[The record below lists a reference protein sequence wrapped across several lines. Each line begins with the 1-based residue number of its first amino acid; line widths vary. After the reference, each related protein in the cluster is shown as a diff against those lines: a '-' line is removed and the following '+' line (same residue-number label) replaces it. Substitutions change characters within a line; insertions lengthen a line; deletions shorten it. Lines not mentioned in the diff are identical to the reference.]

1 MCVCVC
7 VYVLS
12 GLGTRLSRGPSSS
25 IFWPNDSGSCRG
37 SGSGA
42 GQSLACL
49 CLHIALGTGCM
60 GSSGQGHFLGILL
73 ELLVYGLELYDLVL
87 PT

>member
-1 MCVCVC
+1 
-7 VYVLS
+7 
-12 GLGTRLSRGPSSS
+12 
-25 IFWPNDSGSCRG
+25 
-37 SGSGA
+37 
-42 GQSLACL
+42 
-49 CLHIALGTGCM
+49 M